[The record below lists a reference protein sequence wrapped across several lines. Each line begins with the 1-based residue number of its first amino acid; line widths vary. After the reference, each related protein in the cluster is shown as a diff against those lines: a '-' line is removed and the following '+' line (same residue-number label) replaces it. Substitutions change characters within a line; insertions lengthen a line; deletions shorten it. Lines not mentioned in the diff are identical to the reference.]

1 LVLIKIRKDGY
12 KQVKRYADITYSGV
26 FNSSSN
32 VNRLNEF
39 NLSLANF
46 KDDIDKSYGP
56 IYKIKG
62 IDTNIQ
68 ICQEDKDSQVFYGKD
83 ILYNADGSSNLTKSE
98 QVFGVKT
105 LYWGVWNQYAS

>member
-1 LVLIKIRKDGY
+1 LVLIKIRKQV
-12 KQVKRYADITYSGV
+12 KQVKRYADITYS

-56 IYKIKG
+56 IYKMELIPTFKFVKK
-62 IDTNIQ
+62 TRTP
-68 ICQEDKDSQVFYGKD
+68 KYS
-83 ILYNADGSSNLTKSE
+83 T
-98 QVFGVKT
+98 VKT
-105 LYWGVWNQYAS
+105 FFIMQTEARI